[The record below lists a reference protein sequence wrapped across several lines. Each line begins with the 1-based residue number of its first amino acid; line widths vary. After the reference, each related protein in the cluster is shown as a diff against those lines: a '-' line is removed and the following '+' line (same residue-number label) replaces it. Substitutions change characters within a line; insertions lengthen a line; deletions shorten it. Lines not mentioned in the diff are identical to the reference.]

1 MEVVGWSSASGLN
14 RQHLPAMQQEA
25 GIISATALHHVPPRT
40 LRALPQTC
48 SCLAAVVAKLLGA
61 GASARAGPA
70 GQVAASAGS
79 CLMLADSRSRM
90 MATSL
95 LHTSSWWMR

>member
-1 MEVVGWSSASGLN
+1 MGWSSVSSLD
-14 RQHLPAMQQEA
+14 RRRLPAIQPGA

-40 LRALPQTC
+40 LCALPQTC

-61 GASARAGPA
+61 GASARVGPV